1 MKAMFLAA
9 AVLMCLAAEAA
20 RLESQMTAS
29 RSAVEMTGVKP
40 VLKMQTAVE
49 GFLTPLN
56 GKPDLPA
63 SEVDIEL
70 GGSIKDH
77 YPFGPGLPD
86 ARGEITLIFA
96 DTRKSRSCAQANT
109 FANLATWTSPC
120 STAARSR
127 RNYSLWS
134 GPGGPEGFG
143 HGGFVQEGRQSNDE

>member
-1 MKAMFLAA
+1 
-9 AVLMCLAAEAA
+9 
-20 RLESQMTAS
+20 MTAS
-29 RSAVEMTGVKP
+29 RSAVEMTRVKP

-49 GFLTPLN
+49 GFLTPLD
-56 GKPDLPA
+56 GKLDLPA

-77 YPFGPGLPD
+77 YHFGPGVRWML
-86 ARGEITLIFA
+86 AEEITLIFA

-127 RNYSLWS
+127 RNCSLWS
-134 GPGGPEGFG
+134 WSWRP
-143 HGGFVQEGRQSNDE
+143 